1 MFDLF
6 PLFYY
11 GADIG
16 AGGGGVPAQG
26 QGNPNPAQP
35 AAAGQGPGA
44 PQQQAGFNWGL
55 FPNVPEDQRPV
66 LEPHLKE
73 VQGHT
78 TRLEQQLA
86 PFKPLIEGGYSPQDI
101 QGVVRFSQEF
111 DKNPLNAWLGM
122 AQQLIQS
129 GVIHDDLDF
138 DQLVKVSQGQVQ
150 VEEEA
155 PTVEGVPPQLQQ
167 FIQQQNDQIKQMA
180 QELQQLKGGF
190 QQNQQQ
196 TNQAVGTR
204 MLAKTMETMR
214 ETLKGDGYPEDAL
227 TDRVL
232 KSAIVYARGN
242 AAEATKHLQE
252 QRSGILKG
260 FTNTRGQQPGQP
272 TLPNGVPPSPKK
284 TVVRG
289 DDGWGEAQAGAAD
302 FLKRQNQASAQGT

>member
-6 PLFYY
+6 PLFLY

-16 AGGGGVPAQG
+16 AGGGGAPAQG

-44 PQQQAGFNWGL
+44 PQQAGFNWGL
-55 FPNVPEDQRPV
+55 FPSVPEDQRPV

-101 QGVVRFSQEF
+101 QGVVRFSQEY

-122 AQQLIQS
+122 AQQLQQA

-138 DQLVKVSQGQVQ
+138 DQLVRVVQGQVGGQ
-150 VEEEA
+150 EETL
-155 PTVEGVPPQLQQ
+155 PVEGVPPELQQ
-167 FIQQQNDQIKQMA
+167 FIQQQNEQIKQMA

-190 QQNQQQ
+190 QQTQQQ
-196 TNQAVGTR
+196 TNQAVGQR
-204 MLAKTMETMR
+204 MLAKTLETMR
-214 ETLKGDGYPEDAL
+214 ETLEGDGYPKEAL

-232 KSAIVYARGN
+232 NGAIVYARGN
-242 AAEATKHLQE
+242 AAEATKYLQE

-260 FTNTRGQQPGQP
+260 FTDTRGQQPGKP
-272 TLPNGVPPSPKK
+272 TLPNGVPPSPSKP
-284 TVVRG
+284 VVRG

-302 FLKRQNQASAQGT
+302 FLKRQNRASVQGT